1 MTYHMKAHGF
11 LRLMM
16 LIEIIVVPMSKEK
29 SILLEKK
36 SMKNMKILLRE
47 RSPNVFLESEII
59 FI

>member
-1 MTYHMKAHGF
+1 MKAHGF

-16 LIEIIVVPMSKEK
+16 LIGIIVVPMAKEK

-59 FI
+59 II